1 MVEVAK
7 VGWRTR
13 RPELVALVCASII
26 ALVACSGG
34 PAGGGSSWQSAS
46 GLPPSLGG
54 ALSSITVQ
62 GSTFFA
68 AGYRGVRGPGLVWS
82 SADGRAWTAAPESA
96 TLASFPLRAVTT
108 GPKGLLALGN
118 DCSGGGECGLDRSN
132 SFLSAD
138 GSTWTPGGQVSGIVQ
153 RTWDAV
159 WASSQFVAVGGD
171 GNTEPDTGR
180 ISTSPDGVTWT
191 LAAAPSMAA
200 SQIQSVAAGK
210 RAVVAVGRTQLED
223 GTWRAAS
230 WASADGQIWNAS
242 DSQASLRGGNMLAV
256 VAGGPGFVA
265 VGTGADGAAAW
276 TSADGLTWT
285 AVADGPDL
293 KGATMDAVATTSN
306 GLIAAG
312 YDSAGSVT
320 WSSSDGTTWGRDGE
334 LPNSSKT
341 EATAVGSIGQT
352 VVVVGRA
359 SPAGTDQAYI
369 WVRQ

>member
-1 MVEVAK
+1 MV
-7 VGWRTR
+7 WQTR
-13 RPELVALVCASII
+13 RLGLLALICGSMI
-26 ALVACSGG
+26 ALAACS
-34 PAGGGSSWQSAS
+34 AGGGSSWQSVS

-62 GSTFFA
+62 GSTFFG

-82 SADGRAWTAAPESA
+82 SADGRTWTAAPDSA
-96 TLASFPLRAVTT
+96 ILASSPLRAVTT

-118 DCSGGGECGLDRSN
+118 DCSGGGECGLDHSD

-138 GSTWTPGGQVSGIVQ
+138 GMTWTAGGEVSGSLQ
-153 RTWDAV
+153 RAWNAV
-159 WASSQFVAVGGD
+159 WADSQFVAVGSD
-171 GNTEPDTGR
+171 GNSDPNSGR
-180 ISTSPDGVTWT
+180 ITTSPDGVTWT
-191 LAAAPSMAA
+191 MAA
-200 SQIQSVAAGK
+200 VPSVSASQVQSVAAGK
-210 RAVVAVGRTQLED
+210 RAVVAVGHSQLAD

-242 DSQASLRGGNMLAV
+242 DSQASLRGGDMLAV

-265 VGTGADGAAAW
+265 VGTGADGAAVW
-276 TSADGLTWT
+276 TSTDGLTWT

-293 KGATMDAVATTSN
+293 KGATMDAVTTTSN

-312 YDSAGSVT
+312 YDSDGSVT
-320 WSSSDGTTWGRDGE
+320 WSSSDGSTWTRDGE

-341 EATAVGSIGQT
+341 QATAVGSIGQT
-352 VVVVGRA
+352 VVVVGGA
-359 SPAGTDQAYI
+359 SPAGTDQAYV